1 MLLPCS
7 KRFVLLITLVILC
20 CPLSSGSFSILAHE
34 AIIDASWEKYI
45 KPLLK
50 LKYPN
55 ATEAELKKAHAFAYG
70 GSIIPDIGY
79 YPMGSPEFSSL
90 VHYMRSGDFITALL
104 EESKNS
110 NEYAFSLGVLCHY
123 EADNFGH
130 SLGTNRSVSILFSRL
145 RKKYGNE
152 VTFEQ
157 GRDQHARVEFGF
169 DVLQTA
175 RGNYES
181 NVYHDFIGFEVSE
194 PVLERAFVRTY
205 GIKLK
210 DIFESLPAAIS
221 VLRFSVKVIIPELTK
236 DAWKIKNSFI
246 TKANPLATE
255 KNYRYAMSKNNYRK
269 EFTSPKV
276 KSVLISIV
284 IGVLPKYGSFSRFK
298 PKIPTPECE
307 KLFEQSFD
315 AALAHYV
322 ATVSKLSNNIVAST
336 NIDLDTG
343 KETEIGE
350 YKLADIAYYKL
361 LMKLKRNKFAH
372 TSLGLKKN
380 INIYYGKQN
389 LPGNKSHSHKE
400 KMLTEAL
407 AQLNTSS
414 PIKQSSD

>member
-181 NVYHDFIGFEVSE
+181 NAYHDFIGFEVSE

>member
-389 LPGNKSHSHKE
+389 LPGHKSHSHKE